1 MTAAVEG
8 DEKHH
13 FVCTLLRVK
22 VHSSCT
28 PSCKVVRL
36 SKHRMQRTGAWAAF
50 DGTAEHRERM
60 QMRVRVE

>member
-22 VHSSCT
+22 VHSFIMYTFMQS
-28 PSCKVVRL
+28 SEVEQASNAAHERL
-36 SKHRMQRTGAWAAF
+36 G
-50 DGTAEHRERM
+50 GI
-60 QMRVRVE
+60 